1 MKSPVH
7 STAELARLLGLS
19 RWTVSRALNG
29 HAGVDPKTAE
39 RIREAARREGFTPSL
54 LGSGLRTGRTDLAGI
69 CLPDLE
75 DYFLT
80 TKITMLQEALRSQGL
95 HPLFQIA
102 GSPDEENETLARF
115 AAMRCAGVVLIASS
129 LNDGEPGPRKLTTQ
143 GIPFVRI
150 DPVNATTGLSISTD
164 RRRAISEAME
174 VLHRHGHRAVVAA
187 GFSTRTTYGRQR
199 VDGLRDGCR
208 ELGWD
213 FVTDI
218 HILPEESEAD
228 DFTYGA
234 VLGQAYLKMPSRV
247 PAILAINDRVAAA
260 IMRELHTVG
269 LRVPEDVSLIG
280 YDNAD
285 FSAFTSPPLT
295 TIDPQVSELIEGAV
309 EMLGAGKSRSSKQVR
324 PRLVTRETLGPR
336 PTFL

>member
-102 GSPDEENETLARF
+102 GSADEENETLARF

-129 LNDGEPGPRKLTTQ
+129 LDDNDPGPRKLTTQ

-150 DPVNATTGLSISTD
+150 DPVNTKVGLSISTD

-174 VLHRHGHRAVVAA
+174 ALHEHGHRALVAA
-187 GFSTRTTYGRQR
+187 GFSTGSSYGRQR
-199 VDGLRDGCR
+199 VAGLRDGCKT
-208 ELGWD
+208 LGWD
-213 FVTDI
+213 FARDI
-218 HILPEESEAD
+218 HILTADSEAD
-228 DFTYGA
+228 DFTYGT
-234 VLGQAYLKMPSRV
+234 VLGQAYLRMPNRV
-247 PAILAINDRVAAA
+247 PAIIAINDRVAAA
-260 IMRELHTVG
+260 LMRELHSAG
-269 LRVPEDVSLIG
+269 LRVPDDVSLIG

-285 FSAFTSPPLT
+285 FSPYTTPPLT

-309 EMLGAGKSRSSKQVR
+309 AMLGTGKERASKHVR
-324 PRLVTRETLGPR
+324 PRLVTRHTLGSR
-336 PTFL
+336 PSPQ